1 MNKVDKLIRELCP
14 DGVNFVKFQDVC
26 QYIRGITY
34 NKSQETKTNDALS
47 WKVFRANNITLSSN
61 TLNFDDVKLVK
72 KEVKVKPAQLLKEGD
87 ILMCAGSGSKEHVGK
102 VAYIKEDMDYTF
114 GGFMA
119 VIRCNKTLNSRYLFH
134 ILTSRAFSR
143 YLSFALN
150 STTIN
155 NLNAFVMGDF
165 TFPAPPLPV
174 QEEIVRI
181 LDKFTELEAELEAE
195 LEKEQE
201 ARRKQYEWYRDRL
214 LSFDSSHP
222 FAQEARSL
230 ALEDVLTIKN
240 GRDWK
245 NLPHGDIPVYG
256 SGGIMGFVNESI
268 YSGPTVLIPRKG
280 SLDKLYFVDKPFW
293 NVDTVFYTKINDNIV
308 FPKYVFYCLQ
318 KAHLEQLNKAGGVP
332 SLTQST
338 LNKVRIP
345 VPSIEDQ
352 QRITDIL
359 DRLDALCNDITTGL
373 PAEIAA
379 RRKQYEYYRD
389 KLLSFEEVA

>member
-1 MNKVDKLIRELCP
+1 MNCCSKDALVRKLSA
-14 DGVNFVKFQDVC
+14 VSKMK
-26 QYIRGITY
+26 RGTSITKKDIVEGNIPVISGGQAPAY
-34 NKSQETKTNDALS
+34 YCNKSNRTED
-47 WKVFRANNITLSSN
+47 VIT
-61 TLNFDDVKLVK
+61 
-72 KEVKVKPAQLLKEGD
+72 
-87 ILMCAGSGSKEHVGK
+87 IAGSG
-102 VAYIKEDMDYTF
+102 AYA
-114 GGFMA
+114 GF
-119 VIRCNKTLNSRYLFH
+119 VQYWNKPIFVCD
-134 ILTSRAFSR
+134 AFSVQGIDGVTNTK
-143 YLSFALN
+143 YLYYVLQGMQNKIFATKKGSGVPHVHISCIEN
-150 STTIN
+150 FEI
-155 NLNAFVMGDF
+155 
-165 TFPAPPLPV
+165 PIPPLAV

-201 ARRKQYEWYRDRL
+201 ARKKQYEWYRDRL
-214 LSFDSSHP
+214 LSFDSNHP
-222 FAQEARSL
+222 FTQEARSL

-245 NLPHGDIPVYG
+245 NLPCGNIPVYG
-256 SGGIMGFVNESI
+256 SGGIMGFVNKSI

-293 NVDTVFYTKINDNIV
+293 NVDTVFYTEINDNIV

-345 VPSIEDQ
+345 VPPIADQ
-352 QRITDIL
+352 QRIVAIL
-359 DRLDALCNDITTGL
+359 DRLDVLCNDITTGL

-389 KLLSFEEVA
+389 RLLSFEEVA

>member
-1 MNKVDKLIRELCP
+1 MIKRKNNKIEKLIKYLCP
-14 DGVNFVKFQDVC
+14 KGVEFKELGKVCVFQK
-26 QYIRGITY
+26 G
-34 NKSQETKTNDALS
+34 NSLS
-47 WKVFRANNITLSSN
+47 KADKGL
-61 TLNFDDVKLVK
+61 
-72 KEVKVKPAQLLKEGD
+72 GD
-87 ILMCAGSGSKEHVGK
+87 IPIILYGELYTTYDNYITSIISSTSEERAQAATIASRGDLLLPISSTTKEAKIGKASTICVDSPVYIGGDTLILKHQQCAGYLVHL
-102 VAYIKEDMDYTF
+102 I
-114 GGFMA
+114 
-119 VIRCNKTLNSRYLFH
+119 NSSWFEKQKMMCVH
-134 ILTSRAFSR
+134 G
-143 YLSFALN
+143 
-150 STTIN
+150 TTIMH
-155 NLNAFVMGDF
+155 LHPKELAAIHI
-165 TFPAPPLPV
+165 PIPPLAV

-181 LDKFTELEAELEAE
+181 LDKFTELEAELEAR
-195 LEKEQE
+195 K
-201 ARRKQYEWYRDRL
+201 KQYEWYRDRL

-222 FAQEARSL
+222 FTQEVRSL

-245 NLPHGDIPVYG
+245 NLPCGDIPVYG
-256 SGGIMGFVNESI
+256 SGGIMGFVNKSI

-293 NVDTVFYTKINDNIV
+293 NVDTVFYTEINDNIV

-345 VPSIEDQ
+345 VPPIEDQ
-352 QRITDIL
+352 QRIVAIL

-373 PAEIAA
+373 PAEITA